1 MIKKYQNILVTGG
14 AGYIGSHIT
23 HKLNRK
29 IIVIDNLSSGSKKM
43 LNKKAI
49 FINEDIRNT
58 SKISKI
64 IKKFNI
70 DSIIHLAAHISVEES
85 VKNPNKYYNNNIE
98 GTLSILKACKNS
110 KLKNLIFSS
119 TAAVYGESE
128 SKKKYSEEDIKMPNN
143 PYGISKLV
151 CEEIIKSFCK
161 NNINYAILRYFNVVG
176 SDYKNKIG
184 QIRSSDHLFKNCSRN
199 IINNKNIKI
208 YGKNYLTKDGT
219 AIRDY
224 IHINDLI
231 DLHILALNYISNN
244 KSLIINCGYGKGHS
258 VKEVAEEFLK
268 YNESIKIKY
277 CKKRMGDPTQI
288 VADNSKILKI
298 FKWKPKFNNLS
309 IMVKDTILWE
319 KYISDKKN
327 L

>member
-29 IIVIDNLSSGSKKM
+29 LIVIDNLSSGSRKM
-43 LNKKAI
+43 LNKKTI

-70 DSIIHLAAHISVEES
+70 DSIIHLAAHVSVEES

-119 TAAVYGESE
+119 TAAVYGEFE

-143 PYGISKLV
+143 PYGISKLA
-151 CEEIIKSFCK
+151 CEEIIKNFCK

-184 QIRSSDHLFKNCSRN
+184 QIKSSDHLFKNCSRN

-208 YGKNYLTKDGT
+208 YGYNYLTKDGT

-224 IHINDLI
+224 IHINDLT
-231 DLHILALNYISNN
+231 DLHILALNFISNN

-258 VKEVAEEFLK
+258 VKEVADEFLK
-268 YNESIKIKY
+268 YNDSIKIKY

-309 IMVKDTILWE
+309 VMVKDTILWE

>member
-1 MIKKYQNILVTGG
+1 MIKKYKNILVTGG
-14 AGYIGSHIT
+14 AGFIGSHIT
-23 HKLNRK
+23 HKLNGK

-43 LNKKAI
+43 INKKSI

-70 DSIIHLAAHISVEES
+70 DSVIHLAAHISVEES
-85 VKNPNKYYNNNIE
+85 VKNPNRYYNNNIE

-119 TAAVYGESE
+119 TAAVYGEAE

-151 CEEIIKSFCK
+151 CEEIIKNFCK

-176 SDYKNKIG
+176 SDYKNKTG
-184 QIRSSDHLFKNCSRN
+184 QMRSSDHLFKNCSRN
-199 IINNKNIKI
+199 IINNKDIKI

-224 IHINDLI
+224 IHINDLTN
-231 DLHILALNYISNN
+231 LHILALNYISNN

-268 YNESIKIKY
+268 YNKSIKIKY
-277 CKKRMGDPTQI
+277 CKKRIGDPTQV
-288 VADNSKILKI
+288 VADNSKIIKI
-298 FKWKPKFNNLS
+298 FNWKPKFYKLDT
-309 IMVKDTILWE
+309 MVKDTILWE

-327 L
+327 I

>member
-1 MIKKYQNILVTGG
+1 MIKKYKNILVTGG

-23 HKLNRK
+23 HKLNGK

-43 LNKKAI
+43 INKKSI

-85 VKNPNKYYNNNIE
+85 VNNPNKYYNNNIE
-98 GTLSILKACKNS
+98 GTLSLLNACKNS

-119 TAAVYGESE
+119 TAAVYGESV
-128 SKKKYSEEDIKMPNN
+128 SKKRYAEDDIKMPKN

-151 CEEIIKSFCK
+151 CEEIIKNFCK
-161 NNINYAILRYFNVVG
+161 KNINYAILRYFNVVG
-176 SDYKNKIG
+176 ADYKNKTG
-184 QIRSSDHLFKNCSRN
+184 QIKSSDHLFKNYSRN
-199 IINNKNIKI
+199 IINNKDIKI

-224 IHINDLI
+224 IHINDLT

-258 VKEVAEEFLK
+258 VKEVAEEFLN
-268 YNESIKIKY
+268 YNKSVKIKY
-277 CKKRMGDPTQI
+277 CKKRIGDPTQV
-288 VADNSKILKI
+288 VADNSKIIKV
-298 FKWKPKFNNLS
+298 FNWKPKFNKLD

-327 L
+327 I

>member
-1 MIKKYQNILVTGG
+1 MIKKYKNILVTGG
-14 AGYIGSHIT
+14 AGFIGSHIT
-23 HKLNRK
+23 HKLNGK

-43 LNKKAI
+43 INKKSI

-70 DSIIHLAAHISVEES
+70 DSVIHLAAHISVEES
-85 VKNPNKYYNNNIE
+85 VKNPNRYYNNNIE

-119 TAAVYGESE
+119 TAAVYGEAE

-143 PYGISKLV
+143 PYGISKLA
-151 CEEIIKSFCK
+151 CEEIIKNFCK

-176 SDYKNKIG
+176 SDYKNKTG
-184 QIRSSDHLFKNCSRN
+184 QMRSSDHLFKNCSRN
-199 IINNKNIKI
+199 IINNKDIKI

-224 IHINDLI
+224 IHINDLTN
-231 DLHILALNYISNN
+231 LHILALNYISNN

-268 YNESIKIKY
+268 YNKSIKIKY
-277 CKKRMGDPTQI
+277 CKKRIGDPTQV
-288 VADNSKILKI
+288 VADNSKIIKI
-298 FKWKPKFNNLS
+298 FNWKPKFYKLDT
-309 IMVKDTILWE
+309 MVKDTILWE

-327 L
+327 I